1 MVRPMN
7 FENNEKYKFNWGRET
22 HGVKTVN
29 NSTILISY
37 IIQLIELMWKEK
49 FKFPVNSSLILNSC
63 FLFESR
69 EEQTIQSF

>member
-1 MVRPMN
+1 MSLFSKKKSKRTENSEAKMS

-29 NSTILISY
+29 NLTILISY

-49 FKFPVNSSLILNSC
+49 FKFPVNSSLI
-63 FLFESR
+63 
-69 EEQTIQSF
+69 